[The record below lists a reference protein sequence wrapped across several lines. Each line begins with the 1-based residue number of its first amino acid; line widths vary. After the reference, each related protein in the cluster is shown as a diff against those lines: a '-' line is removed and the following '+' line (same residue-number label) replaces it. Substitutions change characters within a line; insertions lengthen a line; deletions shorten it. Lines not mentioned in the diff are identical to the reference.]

1 MILWQDNIVLPIIY
15 VIVSY
20 VNLSKDKF
28 FNWKGE
34 RAMKVD
40 MELEKKSFKREDGQD
55 IEYYVLRKQLVDKT
69 YLEVPI
75 KSDKAKLLLL
85 SLTVEKY
92 NKN

>member
-1 MILWQDNIVLPIIY
+1 
-15 VIVSY
+15 
-20 VNLSKDKF
+20 
-28 FNWKGE
+28 
-34 RAMKVD
+34 MKIE
-40 MELEKKSFKREDGQD
+40 MELEKKSFKREDGTD
-55 IEYYVLRKQLVDKT
+55 IEYYVLKKKLIDNT

>member
-1 MILWQDNIVLPIIY
+1 
-15 VIVSY
+15 
-20 VNLSKDKF
+20 
-28 FNWKGE
+28 
-34 RAMKVD
+34 MKVE

-55 IEYYVLRKQLVDKT
+55 IEYYVLKKKLVDNT

>member
-1 MILWQDNIVLPIIY
+1 
-15 VIVSY
+15 
-20 VNLSKDKF
+20 
-28 FNWKGE
+28 
-34 RAMKVD
+34 MKVD

-55 IEYYVLRKQLVDKT
+55 IEYYVLKKKLIDNT
-69 YLEVPI
+69 FLEVPI

>member
-1 MILWQDNIVLPIIY
+1 
-15 VIVSY
+15 
-20 VNLSKDKF
+20 
-28 FNWKGE
+28 
-34 RAMKVD
+34 MKVE
-40 MELEKKSFKREDGQD
+40 MELEKKSFKREDGTD
-55 IEYYVLRKQLVDKT
+55 IEYYVLKKKLIDNT